1 MHADSPLPT
10 PEPEALQVSQHLLER
25 VRQEINA
32 GDGWMSFHRYMELAL
47 YAPALGY
54 YTAGSHKL
62 GRGGDFITAP
72 EVSPL
77 FGRCIARQCA
87 QVLESLGGGDIL
99 EFGAGTGILAV
110 EILTALEGL
119 ESLPDRYLIL
129 ELSPDL
135 RQRQQAAVAL
145 LPEALRNRVQWL
157 DALPEPGSLRGVM
170 LGNEV
175 LDAMPVQVFH
185 WHEGAVRE
193 RGVALGERLEWADRP
208 AGETL
213 ADTVHALH
221 DTMGGAWPSG
231 YVSEINPGL
240 SGWLRAAAERL
251 AAGVILLVD
260 YGYPRREYYSPER
273 YRGTLMAHYRHRAL
287 DEPLVWP
294 GIVDIT
300 AHVDFTAV
308 AEAGEA
314 AGLSLLGYTTQA
326 WFLMGAGLES
336 VFQACQA
343 EGLREQMDLAA
354 QVRMLTLPGEM
365 GERFQVMALGRGVP
379 VPLMGFSGRDLIP
392 RL

>member
-1 MHADSPLPT
+1 
-10 PEPEALQVSQHLLER
+10 
-25 VRQEINA
+25 
-32 GDGWMSFHRYMELAL
+32 
-47 YAPALGY
+47 
-54 YTAGSHKL
+54 
-62 GRGGDFITAP
+62 
-72 EVSPL
+72 
-77 FGRCIARQCA
+77 
-87 QVLESLGGGDIL
+87 VLESLGGGDIL
-99 EFGAGTGILAV
+99 EFGAGTGVLAV

-135 RQRQQAAVAL
+135 RQRQRAAVAL

-185 WHEGAVRE
+185 WHDGAVRE

-213 ADTVHALH
+213 ADTVHVLH
-221 DTMGGAWPSG
+221 DTTGGAWPSG

-240 SGWLRAAAERL
+240 SGWLRAAAECL

-260 YGYPRREYYSPER
+260 YGYPRQEYYSPER

>member
-1 MHADSPLPT
+1 MPTDSPLPT
-10 PEPEALQVSQHLLER
+10 PEPEALQVSQQLLEL

-32 GDGWMSFHRYMELAL
+32 GDGWLSFRRYMELAL
-47 YAPALGY
+47 YAPGLGY

-62 GRGGDFITAP
+62 GRGGDFMTAP

-87 QVLESLGGGDIL
+87 QVLESLEGGDIL

-110 EILTALEGL
+110 EVLTTLEALDA
-119 ESLPDRYLIL
+119 LPERYQIL

-135 RQRQQAAVAL
+135 RQRQQTAVAA
-145 LPEALRNRVQWL
+145 LPEALRHRVQWL
-157 DALPEPGSLRGVM
+157 DALPESGRFRGVM

-185 WHEGAVRE
+185 WRDGEVRE
-193 RGVALGERLEWADRP
+193 RGVVLGERLEWADRP
-208 AGETL
+208 ADEALTNM
-213 ADTVHALH
+213 VCALH
-221 DTMGGAWPSG
+221 ESAGGAWPSG

-240 SGWLRAAAERL
+240 SGWMRAAADSL

-273 YRGTLMAHYRHRAL
+273 YRGTLIAHYRHRAL

-294 GIVDIT
+294 GVVDIT
-300 AHVDFTAV
+300 ANVDFTAV
-308 AEAGEA
+308 AEAGGA
-314 AGLSLLGYTTQA
+314 AGLSLLGYTSQA
-326 WFLMGAGLES
+326 WFLMGSGLES
-336 VFQACQA
+336 AFQACQA
-343 EGLREQMDLAA
+343 QGLREQMDLAA

-365 GERFQVMALGRGVP
+365 GERFQAMALGRGVSE
-379 VPLMGFSGRDLIP
+379 PLMGFSGRDLIP